1 MRRTGLR
8 ENRGVRTDPWRSPAL
23 QPPPCRTLSA
33 GNSPPETGGPSLGTR
48 RCSYSL
54 NFRFALLCS
63 KGIHRPIFLTYEHP
77 INPMYRKLTC
87 SKPGIHL
94 DLLDYTAR
102 SAVISAGGDLSDA
115 VIEIELSS
123 KPV

>member
-1 MRRTGLR
+1 MFQGDTSP
-8 ENRGVRTDPWRSPAL
+8 NFPYVRAPL
-23 QPPPCRTLSA
+23 
-33 GNSPPETGGPSLGTR
+33 
-48 RCSYSL
+48 
-54 NFRFALLCS
+54 
-63 KGIHRPIFLTYEHP
+63 H
-77 INPMYRKLTC
+77 PMYRKLTC

-102 SAVISAGGDLSDA
+102 SAVISTGGDLSDA

>member
-1 MRRTGLR
+1 MSGPILGGPRPSSRRLAGYF
-8 ENRGVRTDPWRSPAL
+8 
-23 QPPPCRTLSA
+23 PPVSR
-33 GNSPPETGGPSLGTR
+33 NSPPETGGPSLGTR

-102 SAVISAGGDLSDA
+102 SAVIS
-115 VIEIELSS
+115 
-123 KPV
+123 